1 MSLSDKLESLT
12 AKDTSSKTL
21 GAIADLLSRN
31 KIEIDEIGEIK
42 KISIYQSL
50 TKNEDGEAEVHDLT
64 AIQISPKWE
73 VGPEWQIVQRGPEV
87 KIPKPSGTPS
97 KTTDFKTCVV
107 VPDIQFGFFR
117 NREGDLEPTHDEDAI
132 SVALK
137 VIAHLNPELIV
148 CVGDNLDLPEM
159 GKYVTYPSYALT
171 TQATI
176 DRATVFCAELRS
188 AAPRAKIVWLAGNHE
203 ERMPKY
209 IVQNATAAYG
219 LRRGMAPES
228 WPVLSVP
235 FLCRMDEF
243 GVEYR
248 PGYPASDIW
257 VNKKLRIIHG
267 DRVKSSGSTAH
278 VYLNSEKSS
287 VVYGHIHRIEMA
299 HKTRED
305 WDGPRTIMAASPG
318 CLARIDGAIPST
330 KGGVDLDGRPITR
343 HENWQQGLGIVMY
356 EDDGDHK
363 FSYECMPIYSGWG
376 MFRGKEFVS
385 PSKDTQAR
393 KPAPKK
399 TPSKK

>member
-50 TKNEDGEAEVHDLT
+50 TKNEDGQAEVHDLT

-87 KIPKPSGTPS
+87 RIPKPSGAPS

-117 NREGDLEPTHDEDAI
+117 NREGTLEPTHDEDAI

-235 FLCRMDEF
+235 FLCRMDDF

-287 VVYGHIHRIEMA
+287 VIYGHIHRIEMA

-393 KPAPKK
+393 KSTPKK

>member
-1 MSLSDKLESLT
+1 VSISEKLEAATSKESQ
-12 AKDTSSKTL
+12 AKVLGTL
-21 GAIADLLSRN
+21 ADLLTRKN
-31 KIEIDEIGEIK
+31 INIEEIGEIK

-50 TKNEDGEAEVHDLT
+50 TKNEDGEAEVHDLA

-73 VGPEWQIVQRGPEV
+73 SGPEWQIVQRGPEIR
-87 KIPKPSGTPS
+87 IPKPGSPPS
-97 KTTDFKTCVV
+97 NPETFKTCVV

-117 NREGDLEPTHDEDAI
+117 NRDGELEPTHDEDAI
-132 SVALK
+132 SVALS
-137 VIAHLNPELIV
+137 VIAHLKPETIV

-176 DRATVFCAELRS
+176 DRATMFCAELRA
-188 AAPRAKIVWLAGNHE
+188 AAPHANIVWLAGNHE

-219 LRRGMAPES
+219 LRRGNAPES

-235 FLCRMDEF
+235 FLCRMDDF
-243 GVEYR
+243 GIEYR
-248 PGYPASDIW
+248 PGYPAADIW
-257 VNKKLRIIHG
+257 INKKLRIIHG
-267 DRVKSSGSTAH
+267 DRVKSSGSTAN
-278 VYLNSEKSS
+278 VYLNAEKSS
-287 VVYGHIHRIEMA
+287 VIYGHIHRIETA
-299 HKTRED
+299 FKTRED

-356 EDDGDHK
+356 EDDGEHK

-376 MFRGKEFVS
+376 MFRGKEFS
-385 PSKDTQAR
+385 AR
-393 KPAPKK
+393 AKVETKPAPRKK
-399 TPSKK
+399 QQTQ